1 MKVITTGGL
10 LRANSMGAVGPISEH
25 AFEVINV
32 GTAVLGADGMSVEV
46 GATTFDE
53 AEART
58 ASAMAANAQRVV
70 MPVDGWKIGKVPLAK
85 MVPLSQIDHLVTDST
100 ADPGQVELIAG
111 QSGAGWLVA
120 GLEKDRRAGR
130 SRRRV
135 LVAGG
140 SGLVARIRRGRRWV
154 YRGVPLW
161 RWSWL

>member
-1 MKVITTGGL
+1 M
-10 LRANSMGAVGPISEH
+10 VG
-25 AFEVINV
+25 
-32 GTAVLGADGMSVEV
+32 
-46 GATTFDE
+46 
-53 AEART
+53 R
-58 ASAMAANAQRVV
+58 
-70 MPVDGWKIGKVPLAK
+70 
-85 MVPLSQIDHLVTDST
+85 
-100 ADPGQVELIAG
+100 GQVELIAG

-120 GLEKDRRAGR
+120 GLGRDRGAGR